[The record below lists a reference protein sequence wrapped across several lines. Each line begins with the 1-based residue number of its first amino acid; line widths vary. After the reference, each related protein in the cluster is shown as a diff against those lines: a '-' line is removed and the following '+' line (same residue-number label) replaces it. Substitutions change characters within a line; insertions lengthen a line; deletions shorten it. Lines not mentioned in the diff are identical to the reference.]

1 MDILKKIECFYKEF
15 RGEKQVLGKSYLGKN
30 IYCFKVSFTDKP
42 TVICQYAMHAREHI
56 TALLCLKHV
65 EYYARKNKVG
75 TVYFIPTINPDG
87 IQIAQTKNPLYKA
100 NFRGVDLNVNF
111 DARWAKGVTN
121 VFTAGQENYVGECP
135 FSEVESKILRDFT
148 LKVMPDA
155 TISYH
160 SKGEEIYY
168 EFFQDKNRL
177 KRDFAFAKT
186 ISKCCGYNIKST
198 PNSCGGYKDWCVQKL
213 KIPALTI
220 EVGSDKLK
228 HPISHWHLRKINK
241 KTKNVLNQAIE
252 FLLEN

>member
-1 MDILKKIECFYKEF
+1 MDILSKVNTFYKNFEGNKGVIGF
-15 RGEKQVLGKSYLGKN
+15 SVQGRPIYYFEIKN
-30 IYCFKVSFTDKP
+30 SVRP
-42 TVICQYAMHAREHI
+42 TLIVQCAIHAREHI
-56 TALLCLKHV
+56 TTRLCLKLINDF
-65 EYYARKNKVG
+65 NKYGKRG
-75 TVYFIPTINPDG
+75 TVYFIPLTNPDG
-87 IQIAQTKNPLYKA
+87 VNIATNFNPLYKA
-100 NFRGVDLNVNF
+100 NARGVDLNVNF
-111 DARWAKGVTN
+111 DARWGTGKSN
-121 VFTAGQENYVGECP
+121 VRVFGAENCIGEYP
-135 FSEVESKILRDFT
+135 FSEPESMAIRDFT
-148 LKVMPDA
+148 LDILPDA

-177 KRDFAFAKT
+177 SRDLEFAKT
-186 ISKCCGYNIKST
+186 ISRCCGYKIKST